1 MMVFGI
7 DIITWGIWL
16 IGFIILV
23 IWIYIPIK
31 EFKRM
36 MQERKDAV
44 EKTE

>member
-16 IGFIILV
+16 LGLIILV

-31 EFKRM
+31 EFKKM
-36 MQERKDAV
+36 IQERKDAV

>member
-16 IGFIILV
+16 LGFIILV

-36 MQERKDAV
+36 IKERRDAV